1 MSAQHLIF
9 RGSDGIDQLNTK
21 IAYKRWCD
29 KNGLTNIIDK
39 ANEGI
44 SFWSANPGNKPAVG
58 MPSGFSEYGTYII
71 FKGSGYP
78 VLLYV
83 SVFGEMAAWGTN
95 NGAWKILG

>member
-1 MSAQHLIF
+1 MANQ
-9 RGSDGIDQLNTK
+9 QNMK

-44 SFWSANPGNKPAVG
+44 SFWSANPGDKPAVG

-71 FKGSGYP
+71 FKGSEYP